1 MFALLAIL
9 SFACAVAA
17 QERVPVTSGFR
28 LQDGH
33 VLVFYGDSITE
44 QKLYTSDI
52 ENYVLTRFPGRH
64 IRFLNSGV
72 DGDKVSGGWAGPI
85 DLRLARDVFAYR
97 PTMITIMLGMN
108 DGYYRPFDP
117 GIETTYEDGYRHI
130 VERIQKELPQV
141 SLTLLKP
148 SPYDDVTRLPDPPPG
163 YNTTMLR
170 FAEFVGK
177 LAAEKHG
184 LTADLN
190 RPVVEVLTAAKA
202 ADAAMS
208 ETLIRDRVHPGAG
221 VHWVMAEAILKA
233 WNAPAVVTS
242 AKIDAIHAKVTEA
255 LNTDIAQLQRTKN
268 GLSWVQTDLALPL
281 PFPPVATDPFLAI
294 VLQVSDLTQAL
305 NQEVLRVEGLAE
317 GTYELQIDEHLIST
331 FTGAEL
337 AAGVNL
343 ATLDTPMLA
352 QSRIVALDTI
362 QKNEIEG
369 VRFELA
375 YDARAAKVQATVKKL
390 DSAIELAVGR
400 QRKDAQ
406 PCLPAMFFAVSPIK
420 RRNDSNREVT
430 RDRLHTLGTRRQ

>member
-1 MFALLAIL
+1 
-9 SFACAVAA
+9 
-17 QERVPVTSGFR
+17 
-28 LQDGH
+28 
-33 VLVFYGDSITE
+33 
-44 QKLYTSDI
+44 
-52 ENYVLTRFPGRH
+52 
-64 IRFLNSGV
+64 
-72 DGDKVSGGWAGPI
+72 
-85 DLRLARDVFAYR
+85 
-97 PTMITIMLGMN
+97 MITIMLGMN
-108 DGYYRPFDP
+108 DGYYRPSDP
-117 GIETTYEDGYRHI
+117 GIDTTYEDGYRHI
-130 VERIQKELPQV
+130 IERIQKELPQV

-177 LAAEKHG
+177 LGVEKHS

-255 LNTDIAQLQRTKN
+255 LNTDIAQLQRTKSS
-268 GLSWVQTDLALPL
+268 LSWVQTDLALPL

-305 NQEVLRVEGLAE
+305 NQEVLRVEGLGE
-317 GTYELQIDEHLIST
+317 GTYELQIDEHSIST

-337 AAGVNL
+337 AAGINL

-352 QSRIVALDTI
+352 QSRIVALDTL

-375 YDARAAKVQATVKKL
+375 YDARDPKVQATVKKL
-390 DSAIELAVGR
+390 DSAIELAVER
-400 QRKDAQ
+400 QRKDAE
-406 PCLPAMFFAVSPIK
+406 PGLHRYVL
-420 RRNDSNREVT
+420 
-430 RDRLHTLGTRRQ
+430 LHTTNVAPK